1 MGAFLCGEELF
12 AEAVNEN
19 NYLYNVPQLQNSP
32 LPKSNKRELKHF
44 YTYIDRDHTFEE
56 DLKNQAFMY
65 GMAWLVYPLSQPKII
80 RNNGG
85 LKQYRK
91 NFGKIV
97 FDNDEP
103 FWNWFVHPIS
113 GSQLYLFYRADG
125 YSRIDAF
132 QMSLITSALFEFT
145 VEVLTEPASIQD
157 LYQTPVLGSIL
168 GLGIENLSLYLLN
181 TGNPLSMALGHMINP
196 ATLLPQFQGKLLLVP
211 LTNFESTSPI
221 GGYISAQV
229 EF

>member
-1 MGAFLCGEELF
+1 
-12 AEAVNEN
+12 
-19 NYLYNVPQLQNSP
+19 
-32 LPKSNKRELKHF
+32 
-44 YTYIDRDHTFEE
+44 
-56 DLKNQAFMY
+56 
-65 GMAWLVYPLSQPKII
+65 
-80 RNNGG
+80 
-85 LKQYRK
+85 
-91 NFGKIV
+91 
-97 FDNDEP
+97 
-103 FWNWFVHPIS
+103 
-113 GSQLYLFYRADG
+113 
-125 YSRIDAF
+125 
-132 QMSLITSALFEFT
+132 MSLITSALFEFT